1 GAKQGLET
9 SLRLIPYLVGLL
21 VAISLFRNSGAFDFI
36 LDGIK
41 ALIVLFNGE
50 ARVADALPTALV
62 KPLSGSGA
70 RALMIDTMKV
80 HQPDS
85 FAGNLASVFRGSSD
99 TTFYIV
105 AVYFGAVGIKNS
117 RYAIPTMLLADLV
130 GILTAIGVCYIFF
143 WRLL

>member
-1 GAKQGLET
+1 M
-9 SLRLIPYLVGLL
+9 

-41 ALIVLFNGE
+41 WVIALFNGDT
-50 ARVADALPTALV
+50 RVADAIPTALV

-70 RALMIDTMKV
+70 RALMIDTLDA
-80 HQPDS
+80 HGPDS

-99 TTFYIV
+99 TTFYII

-117 RYAIPTMLLADLV
+117 RYAVPAMLLADLV
-130 GILTAIGVCYIFF
+130 GIITAIGISYIFF
-143 WRLL
+143 A